1 MANKISVSVM
11 CSDLM
16 NLERDIKTLERN
28 GVDWLHIDVMDAH
41 FVPNLTFGPDF
52 PNAMHRV
59 TSMPLDI
66 HLMTEEPEFI
76 ASKIDIKAGDIV
88 STHVELKRD
97 LSAFAAEIHSKGAM
111 FGVVLNPDTDVE
123 ALAPYMEY
131 SDMVTLMLVHPGFA
145 GAKLVEGI
153 LDKVAVTRKW
163 LDEHGY
169 SNVLISVDGS
179 VSCERAELMAAMGA
193 NVFVGGTAGI
203 YRKGMSLV
211 DTIPAFRAAIARYT
225 LERSDI

>member
-28 GVDWLHIDVMDAH
+28 GVDWLHIDVMDGH

-52 PNAMHRV
+52 LNAMHRV

-88 STHVELKRD
+88 STHVELNRD
-97 LSAFAAEIHSKGAM
+97 LSAFAAEIHAKGAM
-111 FGVVLNPDTDVE
+111 FGVVVNPDTDVE
-123 ALAPYMEY
+123 ALAPHMKY

-145 GAKLVEGI
+145 GAKLVDGI

-203 YRKGMSLV
+203 YRKGMSLD
-211 DTIPAFRAAIARYT
+211 DTIPAFRVAISR
-225 LERSDI
+225 

>member
-66 HLMTEEPEFI
+66 HLMVEDPEFI

-88 STHVELKRD
+88 SAHVELNRD
-97 LSAFAAEIHSKGAM
+97 LSAFAAEVRSKGAM
-111 FGVVLNPDTDVE
+111 FGVVINPDTDVE
-123 ALAPYMEY
+123 ALAPHMKY

-153 LDKVAVTRKW
+153 LDKVAATRKW

-169 SNVLISVDGS
+169 SDVLISVDGS
-179 VSCERAELMAAMGA
+179 VSCERAELMAVMGA

-203 YRKGMSLV
+203 YRKGMSLD
-211 DTIPAFRAAIARYT
+211 DTIPAFRAAI
-225 LERSDI
+225 SK

>member
-1 MANKISVSVM
+1 MDPMPNKISVSVM

-66 HLMTEEPEFI
+66 HLMTEDPEFI

-111 FGVVLNPDTDVE
+111 FGVVINPDTDVE
-123 ALAPYMEY
+123 ALAPHMKY

-203 YRKGMSLV
+203 YRKGMSLD
-211 DTIPAFRAAIARYT
+211 DTIPAFRAAISR
-225 LERSDI
+225 